1 MINFRSYIGDTTGEI
16 SDRSDICRVNKRELE
31 VEDEMQ
37 VLDLIS

>member
-1 MINFRSYIGDTTGEI
+1 MIELSGIH
-16 SDRSDICRVNKRELE
+16 DRLDVSRVNKRELE

>member
-1 MINFRSYIGDTTGEI
+1 MIQLAEI

>member
-1 MINFRSYIGDTTGEI
+1 MIQLAGI
-16 SDRSDICRVNKRELE
+16 SDRLDICRVNKRELE